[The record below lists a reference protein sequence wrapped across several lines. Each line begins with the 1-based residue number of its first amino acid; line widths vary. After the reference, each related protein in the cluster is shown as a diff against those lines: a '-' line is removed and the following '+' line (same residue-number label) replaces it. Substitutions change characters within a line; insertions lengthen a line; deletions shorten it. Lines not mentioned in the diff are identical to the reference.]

1 MMHKVEDA
9 QKMLMNKAEAKLNRV
24 RSSADTGSSERK
36 RTTEKFTRVIRRTH
50 LRALRRDS
58 SRSDVHECE
67 TSVRRS
73 AKMQKDPNISPQA
86 SQTPSAKARLARKS
100 RERQPTKRC
109 QKCSKHAREREL

>member
-50 LRALRRDS
+50 LRALR
-58 SRSDVHECE
+58 SRTGHHSQGADKVGKSKSTCLLRL
-67 TSVRRS
+67 SLCLG
-73 AKMQKDPNISPQA
+73 KMYEHPEAN
-86 SQTPSAKARLARKS
+86 ARWEEQL
-100 RERQPTKRC
+100 
-109 QKCSKHAREREL
+109 EL